1 MGKDIRILL
10 VDDHQVVRDGLRHM
24 LADEADMEIVGQSAG
39 GEEALTQIAEHSPN
53 IILMD
58 IKMPRMDGIKLA
70 YLVKQQSPD
79 CGIIMLTLYDEY
91 LTQAMGA
98 GARGYLLKDISRE
111 ELIQAIRQVRRGEL
125 VISKDITTGPHADYE
140 RRDGEPEDSLLLQP
154 DSPDIILE
162 EVQLVIP
169 PLVDA
174 SQVIRFTTQ
183 VEESLQTRILQV
195 VGSWREGTAVTAV
208 LPRAIPLVEILSK
221 LRDIAGIDS
230 VEETP
235 PKWENSLGLIK
246 KAMAIPST
254 KGRPRKTIFINLKN
268 ERAASAI
275 SIAYR

>member
-10 VDDHQVVRDGLRHM
+10 VDDHQVVRDGLRNM
-24 LADEADMEIVGQSAG
+24 LAEEADMEIIGQSAG

-58 IKMPRMDGIKLA
+58 IKMPRMNGIQLA
-70 YLVKQQSPD
+70 YLVKQKKPD

-111 ELIQAIRQVRRGEL
+111 ELIRAIRQVHRGEV
-125 VISKDITTGPHADYE
+125 VISKDIATRPQPESE
-140 RRDGEPEDSLLLQP
+140 RRDGEPEECLLPQP
-154 DSPDIILE
+154 DSPDTMLE

-169 PLVDA
+169 PPVDVN
-174 SQVIRFTTQ
+174 QIIRITTQ
-183 VEESLQTRILQV
+183 VEELLQTRILQV
-195 VGSWREGTAVTAV
+195 VGSWREGTAVTAI
-208 LPRAIPLVEILSK
+208 LPKAIPLSEILSK
-221 LRDIAGIDS
+221 LREIAGIDT
-230 VEETP
+230 VEEAS

-246 KAMAIPST
+246 KTLAIPST
-254 KGRPRKTIFINLKN
+254 KNRPRKTIFINLKN
-268 ERAASAI
+268 ERGESAL

>member
-10 VDDHQVVRDGLRHM
+10 VDDHQVVRDGLRNM
-24 LADEADMEIVGQSAG
+24 LADEADIEIVGQSAG

-58 IKMPRMDGIKLA
+58 IKMPLMDGIKLA
-70 YLVKQQSPD
+70 NLVKQKSPD
-79 CGIIMLTLYDEY
+79 CGIIMSTLYDEY
-91 LTQAMGA
+91 LTQAMEA

-125 VISKDITTGPHADYE
+125 VISKDIAARPLTDHEG
-140 RRDGEPEDSLLLQP
+140 RDGEAEESPWLQP
-154 DSPDIILE
+154 DGLSAMLE

-169 PLVDA
+169 PQVDA

-183 VEESLQTRILQV
+183 VEESLQTRILQI
-195 VGSWREGTAVTAV
+195 VGSWREGTAVTAI
-208 LPRAIPLVEILSK
+208 LPKAIPLVEIMTK

-230 VEETP
+230 VEESP
-235 PKWENSLGLIK
+235 PKWENSHDLIK

-254 KGRPRKTIFINLKN
+254 KGRPRKTIFVNLKN
-268 ERAASAI
+268 ERDASVI

>member
-1 MGKDIRILL
+1 MGKDIRVLL
-10 VDDHQVVRDGLRHM
+10 VDDHQVVRDGLRNM
-24 LADEADMEIVGQSAG
+24 LAEEADIEVVGQSAG
-39 GEEALTQIAEHSPN
+39 GEDALVQIATHSPN

-58 IKMPRMDGIKLA
+58 IKMPRMDGIQLA
-70 YLVKQQSPD
+70 NLVNQKNPD

-98 GARGYLLKDISRE
+98 GARGYLLKDISRD
-111 ELIQAIRQVRRGEL
+111 ELIQAIRQVHRGEV
-125 VISKDITTGPHADYE
+125 VISKDIAVRPQTDYE
-140 RRDGEPEDSLLLQP
+140 RRAEETKESLLLQP
-154 DSPDIILE
+154 DSPGTMLE

-183 VEESLQTRILQV
+183 VEERLQTRILQI
-195 VGSWREGTAVTAV
+195 VGSWREGTAVTAI
-208 LPRAIPLVEILSK
+208 LPKAIPLAEIMSK
-221 LRDIAGIDS
+221 LREIGGIDS
-230 VEETP
+230 VEEAP

-254 KGRPRKTIFINLKN
+254 KGRPRKTIFVNLRN
-268 ERAASAI
+268 ERGASAT

>member
-10 VDDHQVVRDGLRHM
+10 VDDHQVVRDGLRNM
-24 LADEADMEIVGQSAG
+24 LAEEADMEIVGQSAG
-39 GEEALTQIAEHSPN
+39 GEEALTLIAEHSPN

-70 YLVKQQSPD
+70 YLVKQKNPD

-111 ELIQAIRQVRRGEL
+111 ELIQAIRQVHRGEV
-125 VISKDITTGPHADYE
+125 VISKDIAARPQTDYE
-140 RRDGEPEDSLLLQP
+140 RRDRETEESLLLQP
-154 DSPDIILE
+154 DSHGTMLE

-183 VEESLQTRILQV
+183 VEDSLQTRILQI
-195 VGSWREGTAVTAV
+195 VGSWREGTAVTAI
-208 LPRAIPLVEILSK
+208 LPKAIPLAEILSK
-221 LRDIAGIDS
+221 LREIAGIDS
-230 VEETP
+230 VEEAP

-268 ERAASAI
+268 ERGAAA
-275 SIAYR
+275 IAYR